1 MLLSPSFD
9 WLLLFLYPS
18 GFYINSYA
26 ASIPCDISL
35 IPVPCRM
42 FGLPD
47 ILWYTTA
54 GVSALV
60 VITRLDMQFSGGSPN
75 Y

>member
-1 MLLSPSFD
+1 
-9 WLLLFLYPS
+9 
-18 GFYINSYA
+18 
-26 ASIPCDISL
+26 
-35 IPVPCRM
+35 M